1 MCEVCVIRAKCQ
13 KLAEEIDFRVDQYQ
27 KELYFERPED
37 AKDAK
42 EYAMQALADLFN
54 ELDKQIPAMAAVEA
68 RVKNESFLDRL
79 FKKESQVH

>member
-42 EYAMQALADLFN
+42 QALADLFN
-54 ELDKQIPAMAAVEA
+54 EQIPAMAAVEA